1 MSICFGTIIQQ
12 CIRIAQSV
20 NGSNDG
26 GGKYYII
33 GKKNSYNKIML
44 KKKKLSWGKKALK
57 IMLYIRSVQFSLSY
71 LIIHES

>member
-26 GGKYYII
+26 RGKYYII
-33 GKKNSYNKIML
+33 GKKKSHNRIML
-44 KKKKLSWGKKALK
+44 KINEEKKKKKALK
-57 IMLYIRSVQFSLSY
+57 FMLYIRSVQFSFF
-71 LIIHES
+71 LI